1 MQTYIVERGDTLY
14 GISKQFGVSVQDI
27 KNANNITSDS
37 ITIGQVLKIP
47 TTESTLLYIVQ
58 PGDSL
63 YSIATRYNTTVQ
75 NLIELNNLKGNII
88 SVGQEIRIPIGQQE
102 NYTTYI
108 VKKGDNLYSIANRYN
123 TTVDKIKTLNNLQT
137 NLLSIGQF
145 LKILTTTQSNGN
157 YITYTVR
164 RGDSLYKIANAYNTT
179 VDDLIKLNNLP
190 STLLSIGQTLKI
202 KQSTNPNLPESGE
215 IKECFGKGYQEPIYQ
230 TYTVQRGDSLYT
242 IAKRYN
248 TTVDNLIML
257 NNLKTNNLSIGQI
270 LKIREVTR

>member
-1 MQTYIVERGDTLY
+1 MQTYIVEKGDTLY
-14 GISKQFGVSVQDI
+14 GISKQFGISVQNI
-27 KNANNITSDS
+27 KDANNMTSDT
-37 ITIGQVLKIP
+37 ITVGQVLKIP
-47 TTESTLLYIVQ
+47 TIETTLLYIVQ

-88 SVGQEIRIPIGQQE
+88 SVGQEIRISIGEQE
-102 NYTTYI
+102 DYITYI
-108 VKKGDNLYSIANRYN
+108 VKKGDSLYSIANSYN
-123 TTVDKIKTLNNLQT
+123 TTVDEIKRLNNLNT
-137 NLLSIGQF
+137 NLLSIGQS
-145 LKILTTTQSNGN
+145 LRIPTKTPSTNN

-179 VDDLIKLNNLP
+179 VDELIKLNNLT

-202 KQSTNPNLPESGE
+202 NQASSTTPENGQ
-215 IKECFGKGYQEPIYQ
+215 IKECYGKGYQEPTYE
-230 TYTVQRGDSLYT
+230 TYTVKKGDSLYV

-248 TTVDNLIML
+248 TTVDNLIKL

>member
-14 GISKQFGVSVQDI
+14 GISKQFGVSVQSI

-102 NYTTYI
+102 NITTYI

-137 NLLSIGQF
+137 NLLSIGQS
-145 LKILTTTQSNGN
+145 LKIPITTQSNDN
-157 YITYTVR
+157 YITYIVR
-164 RGDSLYKIANAYNTT
+164 RGDSLYKIANVYNTT
-179 VDDLIKLNNLP
+179 VDDLIKLNNLS

-202 KQSTNPNLPESGE
+202 KQSINPNLPESGE
-215 IKECFGKGYQEPIYQ
+215 IKECFGKGYKEPTYQ

-242 IAKRYN
+242 IAKKYN
-248 TTVDNLIML
+248 TKVDNLIAL

>member
-14 GISKQFGVSVQDI
+14 GISKQFGVSVQSI

-63 YSIATRYNTTVQ
+63 YSLAIRYNTTVQ
-75 NLIELNNLKGNII
+75 SLIELNNLKGNII

-123 TTVDKIKTLNNLQT
+123 TTVDNIKTLNNLQT
-137 NLLSIGQF
+137 NLLSIGQS
-145 LKILTTTQSNGN
+145 LKIPTTTSSNDN

-164 RGDSLYKIANAYNTT
+164 RGDSLYKIAKAYNTT
-179 VDDLIKLNNLP
+179 VDDLIKLNSLS

-202 KQSTNPNLPESGE
+202 KQSTNTNLPESGE
-215 IKECFGKGYQEPIYQ
+215 IKECFGQGYQEPTYQ
-230 TYTVQRGDSLYT
+230 TYTVQRGDSLYA

-248 TTVDNLIML
+248 TTVDNLIDL